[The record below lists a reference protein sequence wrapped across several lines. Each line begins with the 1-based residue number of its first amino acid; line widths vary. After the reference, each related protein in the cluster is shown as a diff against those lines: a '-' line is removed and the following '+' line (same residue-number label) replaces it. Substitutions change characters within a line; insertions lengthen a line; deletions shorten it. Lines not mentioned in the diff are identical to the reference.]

1 MKIPCHILQ
10 LPHLKHF
17 HIYLIT
23 GTHFLRV
30 RLVGRTM
37 NLLKITFFGLL
48 GLFLSGCL
56 SQSDFNDQ
64 NELTLDQYENYL
76 KNALY
81 SSTRLETED
90 PGLARKRHL
99 EYFTVVTGN
108 AKVARLIYD
117 ESVKYNIAPE
127 LAFALAFS
135 ESGFNTN
142 AVNTNRD
149 SIDRG
154 VFQLNSKSFPNLRE
168 EDFFKPEINIPLG
181 IAYLRYCLDIGGNEV
196 TALAMYNA
204 GPNRV
209 KDSRTP
215 KMTLDYISKIQS
227 FKTSLEEGIIPEVFD
242 PSRIPIPGIKSVKNV
257 TLLMEQSRKIN

>member
-1 MKIPCHILQ
+1 
-10 LPHLKHF
+10 
-17 HIYLIT
+17 
-23 GTHFLRV
+23 
-30 RLVGRTM
+30 M
-37 NLLKITFFGLL
+37 NLLKITFIGLA

-56 SQSDFNDQ
+56 SQSGYDKQ
-64 NELTLDQYENYL
+64 NELSLDQYENYL

-81 SSTRLETED
+81 GTTKLDTED
-90 PGLARKRHL
+90 PGLARTRHL

-108 AKVARLIYD
+108 AKVAELIYD
-117 ESVKYNIAPE
+117 EAVKYNIAPE

-135 ESGFNTN
+135 ESSFRIN
-142 AVNTNRD
+142 AVNKNRD
-149 SIDRG
+149 SVDRG
-154 VFQLNSKSFPNLRE
+154 LFQLNSNSFPNLKE
-168 EDFFKPEINIPLG
+168 EDFFKPEINVPLG

-227 FKTSLEEGIIPEVFD
+227 YKTSLEEGIIPEVFD
-242 PSRIPIPGIKSVKNV
+242 PDMIPVPGMKSVKNV
-257 TLLMEQSRKIN
+257 TLLMEQTRKMN